1 LDCRGET
8 KLKIDQKELEALAQN
23 PDDPERIYSTLLEKI
38 KPGIIK
44 LIKDVVEE
52 ENNTKGKNKAIY
64 CGV

>member
-1 LDCRGET
+1 M
-8 KLKIDQKELEALAQN
+8 KIDQKELEALAHN
-23 PDDPERIYSTLLEKI
+23 AEDPERIYSTLLEKI

-52 ENNTKGKNKAIY
+52 ENNTKDKNKAVY